1 MGEEK
6 FLLTLTVDG
15 RNYPL
20 KINRSEE
27 QAFRHAA
34 KTINNKINQYRA
46 TFGGAN
52 NELIAQDF
60 VVMTAIQALVENFE
74 LGDKNY
80 TQPFEDK
87 IRTLITHIDTYLS
100 KE

>member
-20 KINRSEE
+20 KIKRTEE

-34 KTINNKINQYRA
+34 KKINTKINQYRN
-46 TFGGAN
+46 TFGAESN
-52 NELIAQDF
+52 NLIAQDF

-80 TQPFEDK
+80 TKPFEDK
-87 IRTLITHIDTYLS
+87 ISLLINNIDTYLS
-100 KE
+100 EE